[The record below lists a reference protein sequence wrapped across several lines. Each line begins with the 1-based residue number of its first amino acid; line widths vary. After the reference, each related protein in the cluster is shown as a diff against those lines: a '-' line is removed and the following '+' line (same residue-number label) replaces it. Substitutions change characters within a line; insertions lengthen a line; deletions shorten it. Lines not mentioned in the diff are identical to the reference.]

1 MIIWLFVF
9 RSNQQIFC
17 VAIVG
22 KSTKEGEVTKRHWAT
37 KHNSNPNTH
46 HLTPN
51 ILAEIVNKALKN
63 VREREVFAADLRN
76 ELKQYKYEEPG
87 GETQEFTVIKKL
99 FGDYMLLCSSTIHVF
114 NFFKGLSGNVATLLA
129 TKISDFILSYWNKNV
144 SG

>member
-1 MIIWLFVF
+1 M
-9 RSNQQIFC
+9 
-17 VAIVG
+17 
-22 KSTKEGEVTKRHWAT
+22 
-37 KHNSNPNTH
+37 
-46 HLTPN
+46 TPN

-129 TKISDFILSYWNKNV
+129 TKISDFILSY
-144 SG
+144 